1 MTIFFRER
9 VVSLK
14 FGANGNGRHWATFR
28 ILETVIIMGSGT
40 GFELLLQ

>member
-1 MTIFFRER
+1 MSGLSEIWRQWQW
-9 VVSLK
+9 
-14 FGANGNGRHWATFR
+14 GHWATFR